1 MNYVDAIEAVTVPHP
16 ARRVKKQNTRE
27 KLVSA
32 GLQHVL
38 LYGWAGTGIDAVL
51 RSCKVPKGSFYHYF
65 ASKEAYG
72 FALLDSYQ
80 AIFMQ
85 RLNRWFVVQR
95 LASFEDM
102 CAGLEGFLADYTAQ
116 LQAQHYQQGC
126 LVGALGQEVAGQHE
140 GFRLRLLQ
148 CVGQWETV
156 LAEALF
162 ACLQGY
168 LPAGA
173 ASIAVGK
180 KSSSSAPHLLQ
191 QDCQA
196 WAVEFW
202 TAWQGAVLR
211 CLLVRDTSALGLVVQ
226 RLQQR
231 VMQSLA
237 AKSAPAKAPA
247 KSTNKAPTKA
257 PTKTADTMA
266 LTAVRVPR
274 SAADK
279 VKDKRSP
286 TEPRLS
292 AKKPKAIATS
302 QSSLNF

>member
-1 MNYVDAIEAVTVPHP
+1 
-16 ARRVKKQNTRE
+16 
-27 KLVSA
+27 
-32 GLQHVL
+32 
-38 LYGWAGTGIDAVL
+38 
-51 RSCKVPKGSFYHYF
+51 
-65 ASKEAYG
+65 
-72 FALLDSYQ
+72 
-80 AIFMQ
+80 
-85 RLNRWFVVQR
+85 
-95 LASFEDM
+95 
-102 CAGLEGFLADYTAQ
+102 
-116 LQAQHYQQGC
+116 
-126 LVGALGQEVAGQHE
+126 
-140 GFRLRLLQ
+140 
-148 CVGQWETV
+148 
-156 LAEALF
+156 
-162 ACLQGY
+162 
-168 LPAGA
+168 
-173 ASIAVGK
+173 VGK

-211 CLLVRDTSALGLVVQ
+211 CLLVRDTRALGLVVQ

-237 AKSAPAKAPA
+237 AKSATAKAKAPA
-247 KSTNKAPTKA
+247 KSTNKA